1 MKRGSGAV
9 RCQEVRC
16 VGLCGVRNALRGCP
30 RARCPPAVT
39 CGRPEGSRGQEESLG
54 RLRSCWVA
62 VGARG
67 FTLSDTG
74 VAASFGLQISPALTL

>member
-1 MKRGSGAV
+1 M
-9 RCQEVRC
+9 
-16 VGLCGVRNALRGCP
+16 
-30 RARCPPAVT
+30 
-39 CGRPEGSRGQEESLG
+39 G